1 MLQNIIDC
9 PRVVDGLICLVHFGV
24 FFLPY
29 GLSLLIGNTG
39 HAKLLLRTIEL
50 ATYSLLS
57 PLHLKVNVVP
67 YIDKY
72 ALEGWKH
79 AGCIQISCLF

>member
-1 MLQNIIDC
+1 M
-9 PRVVDGLICLVHFGV
+9 FGAFWRLLPALWFV
-24 FFLPY
+24 FADWEHW
-29 GLSLLIGNTG
+29 T
-39 HAKLLLRTIEL
+39 KLLLRTIEL

-72 ALEGWKH
+72 ALEGWEY
-79 AGCIQISCLF
+79 AGCISCLF